1 MGTHRVWLRGM
12 AALAVLAVL
21 TAAALVSPA
30 VAAGTLTRKDVKKIA
45 NQVVNKR
52 AKEFLGNTTVVMNT
66 VTVPADTGAM
76 ITVNCPAGQQA
87 IGGGVSSPHFG
98 ASPMEA
104 FFVQESGP
112 LVAGT
117 QATGWTTEVVFSTG
131 GVSPIEATGYVVC
144 AP

>member
-1 MGTHRVWLRGM
+1 MGTQPAWLRGI
-12 AALAVLAVL
+12 ASLAVLAAL
-21 TAAALVSPA
+21 TGAALVSPA
-30 VAAGTLTRKDVKKIA
+30 VAGGTVTKKQAKKIA
-45 NQVVNKR
+45 NQVVTKR
-52 AKEFLGNTTVVMNT
+52 AKEFLGNTTVITNKVN
-66 VTVPADTGAM
+66 VAADTGAM
-76 ITVNCPAGQQA
+76 ITVICPAGQQA

-104 FFVQESGP
+104 LFVQESGP